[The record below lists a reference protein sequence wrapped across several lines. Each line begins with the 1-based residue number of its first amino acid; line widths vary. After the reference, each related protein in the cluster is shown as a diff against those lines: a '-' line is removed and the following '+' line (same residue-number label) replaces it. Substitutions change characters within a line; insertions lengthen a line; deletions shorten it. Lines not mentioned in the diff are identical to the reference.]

1 LIILKNRDKELISK
15 GWERRSVTEE
25 KRLVE
30 LIELYE
36 SLDFE
41 VHLEPMTQDLMAEIG
56 DDCDSCFSGDWGN
69 YKIIYTR
76 KRN

>member
-1 LIILKNRDKELISK
+1 MKNRDKELQSQ

-25 KRLVE
+25 KRLSE

-41 VHLEPMTQDLMAEIG
+41 VHLEPVTQALMAALG
-56 DDCDSCFSGDWGN
+56 DDCDACFSGDWEN
-69 YKIIYTR
+69 YKVIYTR
-76 KRN
+76 KKG